1 MAPFLHRLLA
11 TLCILLFVLPALAV
25 NASAEITEFHE
36 GRVLTTYN
44 LSADDLAERVV
55 SFRLYPS
62 LLGNSAN
69 KQTRIDS
76 ASRCGAEYDL
86 PNQDKSTI
94 SSVYGSWIVPELIQR
109 SEGVSDNPPL
119 NWQWIVEWVGMDN
132 VGTDGQSDHDC
143 SLLEVG
149 VLSLIYGNHENSQQ
163 KNTPFWAM
171 FPQQQ
176 VPLNMEIRNG
186 DSVSVNATVMSE
198 KTATISIENLST
210 RYLIEGK
217 LTIGPDEKQKWCGRN
232 AAWVVEGT
240 WAPVN
245 VPAPGPFP
253 PFASWILFNFTNVH
267 AITST
272 GDQIGLSEATLFD
285 TKQSDP
291 DAHESLTFCR
301 PVQMD
306 SSTLEFYPY

>member
-25 NASAEITEFHE
+25 NASADITEFHE

-44 LSADDLAERVV
+44 LSADDLADRVV
-55 SFRLYPS
+55 SFRLSRSRDYPS

-109 SEGVSDNPPL
+109 SEGVPDNPPL

-149 VLSLIYGNHENSQQ
+149 VLSL
-163 KNTPFWAM
+163 
-171 FPQQQ
+171 
-176 VPLNMEIRNG
+176 
-186 DSVSVNATVMSE
+186 VS
-198 KTATISIENLST
+198 
-210 RYLIEGK
+210 R
-217 LTIGPDEKQKWCGRN
+217 D
-232 AAWVVEGT
+232 
-240 WAPVN
+240 
-245 VPAPGPFP
+245 
-253 PFASWILFNFTNVH
+253 
-267 AITST
+267 
-272 GDQIGLSEATLFD
+272 
-285 TKQSDP
+285 
-291 DAHESLTFCR
+291 
-301 PVQMD
+301 
-306 SSTLEFYPY
+306 